1 MATRNYVFFMFFK
14 TSETQKNHRKNID
27 ISMVGERP
35 DDMWPIAHRDDNVQY
50 IEISLKKHKKNYDK
64 NFF

>member
-1 MATRNYVFFMFFK
+1 
-14 TSETQKNHRKNID
+14 
-27 ISMVGERP
+27 MVGERP

-50 IEISLKKHKKNYDK
+50 IEISLKKHKKNYVK